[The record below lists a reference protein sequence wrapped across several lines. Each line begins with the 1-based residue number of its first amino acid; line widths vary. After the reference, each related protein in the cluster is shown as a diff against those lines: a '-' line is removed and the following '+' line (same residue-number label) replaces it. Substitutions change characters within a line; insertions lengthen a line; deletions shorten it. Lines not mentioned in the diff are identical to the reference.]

1 MQEFLDYT
9 VEIIGNLDKRWY
21 KDVYYSNDIFDN
33 FLFQRLRTI
42 EATYTQTDIT
52 VLGYGSTCT
61 AKANSTPGSRLK

>member
-1 MQEFLDYT
+1 MIPLHT
-9 VEIIGNLDKRWY
+9 SNMDKRWY
-21 KDVYYSNDIFDN
+21 EHVYCSNYMFEN
-33 FLFQRLRTI
+33 FLIQRLRTI